1 MKQLLNRL
9 RSGQI
14 AGRLASG
21 FGANLLGKVWV
32 TLIQFLSVPV
42 LTATWGADGFGIW
55 LMLITI
61 PSYLALSDVGL
72 SAAAATD
79 VTKAVAAANYS
90 QALQSFQTS
99 WLFTSLMTIGMA
111 GLTAFGLVL
120 WLGSLASVAGP
131 WDANV
136 IAWAAVFTTLG
147 TLCSLQMGIIQI
159 VYQATNKY
167 AFGTALRDI
176 GYPLQGFAVMAVGLH
191 GGDLA
196 IATAVSAAIAAL
208 MLILYTVV
216 ILRLEPW
223 VKFGFANAN
232 WTTLRKL
239 LRPSLASFALTGA
252 NSFGLQ
258 AVVVTIGWAL
268 GPAAAAVFATARM
281 ISRTPL
287 QFAGLLNRASLP
299 ELIKAIEVGNTSLT
313 ARLMRLNIWAASLF
327 MAPALPL
334 LLFFGP
340 ELLLLLSGGSL
351 HADRALFALL
361 ALAALSNV
369 VWTTLAMPLLAQNRQ
384 GEYAWLVLGLS
395 IMVAAV
401 PFLPGSELVMAAAAM
416 LLAEGVV
423 ALVIRQRTRCETPK

>member
-1 MKQLLNRL
+1 MKHLLNRL
-9 RSGQI
+9 RTGQI
-14 AGRLASG
+14 AGRLARG

-79 VTKAVAAANYS
+79 VTKAVAAADYS

-136 IAWAAVFTTLG
+136 IAWAAIFTTLG

-176 GYPLQGFAVMAVGLH
+176 GYPLQGFAVMAVALL

-196 IATAVSAAIAAL
+196 SATAVSAGIAAL
-208 MLILYTVV
+208 MLILYSVV

-223 VKFGFANAN
+223 VKLGFAHAN
-232 WTTLRKL
+232 WTDLRKL

-258 AVVVTIGWAL
+258 ALVVTIGWAL

-313 ARLMRLNIWAASLF
+313 ARLLRLNVWAAALF
-327 MAPALPL
+327 MAPALPI
-334 LLFFGP
+334 LLFLGP
-340 ELLLLLSGGSL
+340 ELLLLLSGGNL
-351 HADRALFALL
+351 HADRTLFALL
-361 ALAALSNV
+361 ALAALCNV

-384 GEYAWLVLGLS
+384 GEYAWLVLIS
-395 IMVAAV
+395 NIVVAAV
-401 PFLPGSELVMAAAAM
+401 PFLPGSGLAMAAAAI
-416 LLAEGVV
+416 LVADGVV
-423 ALVIRQRTRCETPK
+423 VLVVRGKN